1 MLSTF
6 VTTIIVNCVCPD
18 WRCWSPTVHHSI
30 CAWNSVAW
38 TMFYWVAFTTAAVTL
53 VVVVVVV
60 FIAASAQPANSTR
73 VITCCSSSQSCR
85 DHKITL
91 TSLPACVAAACTYAF
106 HRNSVALAN
115 AVTISSIQMH
125 QDDVFGEVQSGLCSP
140 LAAFSIILA
149 RDVLTS
155 ATIGRAHWSAT
166 QPEQLALYSTW
177 DRAAIVGVTLA
188 RGTLT
193 AAIIH
198 TKWDPTGHTKSASKQ
213 LIHRDSQQGPKQIA
227 ALFRFTR
234 TSSSW
239 REKQLLSS
247 PGKDNMEW

>member
-60 FIAASAQPANSTR
+60 VFIAASAQPANSTR
-73 VITCCSSSQSCR
+73 VITCCSSSQSCL

-106 HRNSVALAN
+106 HRNSVALAT
-115 AVTISSIQMH
+115 VGLMQW
-125 QDDVFGEVQSGLCSP
+125 QSQASRCTKMMFLVRYSQGCAHPLLRSASFSP
-140 LAAFSIILA
+140 ETCLPQPQSV
-149 RDVLTS
+149 VLT
-155 ATIGRAHWSAT
+155 
-166 QPEQLALYSTW
+166 
-177 DRAAIVGVTLA
+177 GVL
-188 RGTLT
+188 L
-193 AAIIH
+193 
-198 TKWDPTGHTKSASKQ
+198 S
-213 LIHRDSQQGPKQIA
+213 L
-227 ALFRFTR
+227 
-234 TSSSW
+234 SSW
-239 REKQLLSS
+239 RYTLRYMSS
-247 PGKDNMEW
+247 HSRSHTCQRHPHSCHHSH